1 MNHSYHGGRGDNML
15 VILVYD
21 VGEKRVGKVLKT
33 ARKYLYWVQNSVLE
47 GDINE
52 SSFKA
57 LKIELSNI
65 IDHEY
70 DSVIFYTFRTS
81 KYSDRQIIGI
91 EKGGQD
97 NFL

>member
-1 MNHSYHGGRGDNML
+1 MF

-47 GDINE
+47 GDISE
-52 SSFKA
+52 SNFKK
-57 LKIELSNI
+57 LKLELGKI
-65 IDHEY
+65 MDEEY
-70 DSVIFYTFRTS
+70 DSIMFYTFRTT
-81 KYSDRQIIGI
+81 KYADREIMGI
-91 EKGGQD
+91 KKGGED